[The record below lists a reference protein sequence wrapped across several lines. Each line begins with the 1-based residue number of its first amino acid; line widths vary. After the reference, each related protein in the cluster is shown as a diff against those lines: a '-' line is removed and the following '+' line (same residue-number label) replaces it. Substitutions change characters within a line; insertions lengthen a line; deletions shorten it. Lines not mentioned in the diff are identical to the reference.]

1 MNPFCPELTVWRPS
15 CFHLPLPFEPR
26 QSTALGLYSL
36 RKGRTRYSCTSLQKL
51 TARVIRLAHIAISF
65 GPTYSF
71 RVYFVLSVAM
81 IPLQAS
87 QLCSRFRKSVALAS
101 LLASLTWR
109 AQVQY

>member
-36 RKGRTRYSCTSLQKL
+36 RKGSTRYSCTSLQKL

-65 GPTYSF
+65 GATDSF
-71 RVYFVLSVAM
+71 RLYCARSVLIIPFIALFYIRLARLYLAVVVDPRMTSSV
-81 IPLQAS
+81 S
-87 QLCSRFRKSVALAS
+87 K
-101 LLASLTWR
+101 
-109 AQVQY
+109 